1 MSDAIHKFQMK
12 TLFLDGK
19 DVGLI
24 SGVIHAR
31 TRLGP
36 VDTAGKGLMDWNG
49 SGLARLVPRSEVRHL
64 MQLRATTKDRQ
75 TLSGEAWVGAADNQF
90 DLQGTGEMLVS

>member
-1 MSDAIHKFQMK
+1 MSDEIHKFQME
-12 TLFLDGK
+12 TLSLDGK

-31 TRLGP
+31 TTVGAVHP
-36 VDTAGKGLMDWNG
+36 AGKGLMDWNG
-49 SGLARLVPRSEVRHL
+49 SGLARLVPRSDVRHL

-90 DLQGTGEMLVS
+90 DLQGKGEMLVG